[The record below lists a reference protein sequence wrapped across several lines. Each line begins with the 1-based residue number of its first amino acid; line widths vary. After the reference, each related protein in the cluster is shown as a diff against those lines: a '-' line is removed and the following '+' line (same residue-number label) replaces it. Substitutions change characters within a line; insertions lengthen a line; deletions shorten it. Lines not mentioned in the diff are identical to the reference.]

1 METGEFLAAGF
12 MRCMISLLR
21 IVYHVFPCSTTVSLE
36 CVSKIPEEAMQ
47 AYLGQAHPF
56 SAAPLGFSRLI
67 WRRILPPHFRQD
79 LGSSDSLDDAPSD
92 SS

>member
-1 METGEFLAAGF
+1 
-12 MRCMISLLR
+12 
-21 IVYHVFPCSTTVSLE
+21 
-36 CVSKIPEEAMQ
+36 MQ